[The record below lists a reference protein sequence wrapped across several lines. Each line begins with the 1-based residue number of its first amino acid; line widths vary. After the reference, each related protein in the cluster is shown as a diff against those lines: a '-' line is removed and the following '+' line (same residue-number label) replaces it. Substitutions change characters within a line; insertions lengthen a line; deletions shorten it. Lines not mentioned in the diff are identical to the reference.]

1 MAASNVP
8 RVTETFAFLFL
19 MLFSASN
26 ASAEA
31 NTWSSGFYKSSEP
44 SNPVVILEETSLAPS
59 SVCFQQ
65 IMAAQKKYGIPD
77 NLLLAIGLQESGR
90 RVSGKLVIWPWTAN
104 TNGKGAFFGSKAA
117 LDAYVRKT
125 QGEGV
130 FSTDVGCM
138 QINQRW
144 HADQFTSLE
153 AATDPHANVDYAAR
167 FLKGLFAQTRD
178 WWEAAGRYHS
188 KNEVYKTA
196 YLKKLVQN
204 QRVAQRNAS
213 QFSDY
218 AQTTDEV
225 TLAVVAP
232 SAQPGFNWSADM
244 TDANSGRSVG
254 AMSIYSAQILQPI
267 LPSYAKVN

>member
-1 MAASNVP
+1 MAVS
-8 RVTETFAFLFL
+8 RVSRLAQTLL
-19 MLFSASN
+19 VLILVLSSASIAN
-26 ASAEA
+26 AEA
-31 NTWSSGFYKSSEP
+31 NTWSSGFYTSSAP
-44 SNPVVILEETSLAPS
+44 SNPVITLAESDLTPS

-65 IMAAQKKYGIPD
+65 IMEAQKKYGIPD

-153 AATDPHANVDYAAR
+153 AATDPVENVDYAAR
-167 FLKGLFAQTRD
+167 FLKGLYSQTRD

-188 KNEVYKTA
+188 TNDVYKTA

-218 AQTTDEV
+218 AQSTDEV